1 MLHDFQRALAGAI
14 VAAPASV
21 RVPPGAYAGSAERR
35 ALGLGVYRNNAAHA
49 RVETLTACYPAVRQ
63 LLGEACFTTLALDM
77 AARAPVAVA
86 DPVAWSRQLPA
97 FIATT
102 PLAAELPYL
111 ADVARIE
118 AAIVDAASAADATPP
133 DPALLA
139 DAERLACCTIGL
151 ASGTAVLRS
160 EWPALA
166 IWQAQRDGS
175 DTIGDVAD
183 CVVFR
188 DGLAVE
194 AVALSRTDADAL
206 ALLASRC
213 PAADWFGRVAPDFT
227 DLAGRL
233 IAAGAIILD
242 EGDPT

>member
-1 MLHDFQRALAGAI
+1 VLHDFQRALAGAI

-213 PAADWFGRVAPDFT
+213 PAADWFGRVTPDFT